1 MLISFK
7 HLCRYA
13 AAFGGF
19 GVIAGLFFGAVA
31 SAWSTLPTVQ
41 AAPPQALAELEAEST
56 PTVILDAGHGGE
68 DGGAVS
74 AGGLAEKSLNL
85 SIVLTLGDML
95 EAAGVEVIYTR
106 TEDDGLYEGAVPG
119 HRKMTDL
126 KNRLAVRQAHPQAL
140 FLSVHMNTF
149 SDPRY
154 DGMQIFYPAG
164 SEDSRAAAELLRQTN
179 LTYLQPDNTRACKAA
194 TSAIYLLDRADPS
207 SVTLLAECGFLSNP
221 EEAARLATPEYREK
235 AAAVLCAGILE
246 YLNSNT
252 TEKSTT

>member
-1 MLISFK
+1 MMTGFK
-7 HLCRYA
+7 QVRRYA

-19 GVIAGLFFGAVA
+19 GIIAGLFFGAVA
-31 SAWSTLPTVQ
+31 SEWSVLPAVQ
-41 AAPPQALAELEAEST
+41 TALPPDSAEMAVSP

-126 KNRLAVRQAHPQAL
+126 KNRLAVREAHPQAL

-154 DGMQIFYPAG
+154 DGIQLFYPGGA
-164 SEDSRAAAELLRQTN
+164 S
-179 LTYLQPDNTRACKAA
+179 
-194 TSAIYLLDRADPS
+194 
-207 SVTLLAECGFLSNP
+207 
-221 EEAARLATPEYREK
+221 
-235 AAAVLCAGILE
+235 AAVESDVSSAG
-246 YLNSNT
+246 
-252 TEKSTT
+252 